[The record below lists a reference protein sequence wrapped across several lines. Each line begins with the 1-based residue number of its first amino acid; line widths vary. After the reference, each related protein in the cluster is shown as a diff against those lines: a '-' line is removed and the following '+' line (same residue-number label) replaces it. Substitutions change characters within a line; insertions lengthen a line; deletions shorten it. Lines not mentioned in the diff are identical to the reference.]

1 MPDLW
6 EERLLPFLRS
16 QGLTVEQIEKL
27 QSSKLRQ
34 VIADW
39 NVDTVFKWLKDADI
53 LFKMGNFYVF
63 YPRIC
68 HAVLFSIGLLWDS
81 RNNELLN
88 VTNNAAWSQAMY
100 MVRASD
106 GTLETRECAMNNPSF
121 FFGDEYFWLIKRRY
135 NTDVEL
141 HSMATEWGN
150 WCLQRHIKLPTYP
163 YKKDLVNMHLDEACL
178 FICIEHASLMGNV
191 KIMERNEKC
200 GRPKEW
206 RVDKNGLNIFPHFF
220 YSADAETTWNTL
232 THGKAA
238 NDTMATPWH
247 GALNDGD
254 VFVDIRTHA
263 IIESTSHKNW
273 QSEIDSYT
281 YAST

>member
-6 EERLLPFLRS
+6 EERLLPFLLT
-16 QGLTVEQIEKL
+16 QGLTDEEIDRL
-27 QSSKLRQ
+27 GTSKLRQ
-34 VIADW
+34 PIADW
-39 NVDTVFKWLKDADI
+39 NVDTVFKWLKDAEI
-53 LFKMGNFYVF
+53 LTEMSSFLVF

-88 VTNNAAWSQAMY
+88 VTNNTAWSQVKF

-121 FFGDEYFWLIKRRY
+121 FFGGEYFWLIKRPY

-150 WCLQRHIKLPTYP
+150 WCLQRAIKLPTYP

-178 FICIEHASLMGNV
+178 FLCIEHACLMGNV
-191 KIMERNEKC
+191 RITERDEKNE
-200 GRPKEW
+200 RPKRWQVE
-206 RVDKNGLNIFPHFF
+206 KNGAYIFPPYF
-220 YSADAETTWNTL
+220 YTADAETTWNTL
-232 THGKAA
+232 TNG
-238 NDTMATPWH
+238 NREDGTMVTPWH

-254 VFVDIRTHA
+254 GFVDLRTFVN
-263 IIESTSHKNW
+263 TDNPSHKNW
-273 QSEIDSYT
+273 QSEIEGYT
-281 YAST
+281 SASA